1 MSVKNQIRLLTKLQ
15 AILSEKGELSLKLDE
30 MPQKIQQLDAEKEQ
44 FLQELEDHTT
54 QLEELRKKYRDMEM
68 ETQLNSDNIT
78 KSDARLRIVK
88 TNKEYQAILKEI
100 EEIHK
105 TNSSI
110 EDEMLAYL
118 EEIETV
124 QKTASTRQDDYKK
137 FEGRVKNERDDLEK
151 ETQDINLRM
160 DAIAA
165 RYEEVLKDVDAGYL
179 NRFNMIFAYKPDHMA
194 VVPAIGEVCM
204 GCNMNIPPQMYNDL
218 QREDKLR
225 MCPHC
230 QRIIYWEDVA
240 VS

>member
-30 MPQKIQQLDAEKEQ
+30 TPQKIQQLDAEKEQ
-44 FLQELEDHTT
+44 FLRELEDHTT

-100 EEIHK
+100 EEFQK
-105 TNSSI
+105 TNSKI

-124 QKTASTRQDDYKK
+124 EATTATRQADYEK

-204 GCNMNIPPQMYNDL
+204 GCNMNIPPQMYNEL

>member
-100 EEIHK
+100 EEFHK

-151 ETQDINLRM
+151 GTQDINLRM
-160 DAIAA
+160 DAITT

-230 QRIIYWEDVA
+230 QRIIYWEDV
-240 VS
+240 

>member
-15 AILSEKGELSLKLDE
+15 AILSEKDELAQKTDAIPQRIQELDT
-30 MPQKIQQLDAEKEQ
+30 EKGQ
-44 FLQELEDHTT
+44 FLKELEDHTA

-68 ETQLNSDNIT
+68 EVQLNGDNIA

-100 EEIHK
+100 EEFHK
-105 TNSSI
+105 TNSKI
-110 EDEMLAYL
+110 EDEMLACL
-118 EEIETV
+118 EEIETA
-124 QKTASTRQDDYKK
+124 KEIAATRKADYKQ

-151 ETQDINLRM
+151 ETEDINLRM
-160 DAIAA
+160 DAITK

-179 NRFNMIFAYKPDHMA
+179 NRFNMIFAHKQDHVA
-194 VVPAIGEVCM
+194 VAPAIGAVCM
-204 GCNMNIPPQMYNDL
+204 GCNMNIPPQMYNEL

-230 QRIIYWEDVA
+230 QRIIYWEDV
-240 VS
+240 